1 MNPQRPT
8 DTSPDDDR
16 LRQRLRESLP
26 HSSAD
31 ADLAALKDRTLHQWR
46 LRGTAQTLHP
56 AGPLAVLQAGWR
68 QHPVL
73 WGGALLA
80 LGFAALLVLKPWHQP
95 DPALDELLQP
105 DVLYLMSAGEL

>member
-1 MNPQRPT
+1 MKPQRPT
-8 DTSPDDDR
+8 DTSPDDDS

-26 HSSAD
+26 RSAD

-46 LRGTAQTLHP
+46 LRGTPQTFHP
-56 AGPLAVLQAGWR
+56 PGPLTVLQASWR
-68 QHPVL
+68 QHPAL

-80 LGFAALLVLKPWHQP
+80 LGFVALFLLKPWHQP

>member
-8 DTSPDDDR
+8 VPDSDDD

-26 HSSAD
+26 RSAD
-31 ADLAALKDRTLHQWR
+31 TDLAALKDRTLHQWR
-46 LRGTAQTLHP
+46 LRGTPQTFHAP
-56 AGPLAVLQAGWR
+56 GPLAVLQAGWR
-68 QHPVL
+68 QHPAL

-80 LGFAALLVLKPWHQP
+80 LGFAALFLLKPWQQP